1 MKLLLFVAVAL
12 LIGVCY
18 FLDWQRRNKV
28 WRLKPDRE
36 ELDDLSVYQQ
46 FYATAQL
53 MEQDVIMLWHEIA
66 DTLKVPAG
74 KIRPTDIF
82 GEDIGGGVLVT
93 TELDELSRL
102 GAQRARGL
110 KLSIDLQAVKTVDDY
125 IRTFARK
132 VN

>member
-1 MKLLLFVAVAL
+1 MKLLLFVVVAL

-28 WRLKPDRE
+28 LQLKPDRE

-46 FYATAQL
+46 FYATAEL
-53 MEQDVIMLWHEIA
+53 MEPDVIMLWHEIA

-74 KIRPTDIF
+74 KIRPTDVF

-93 TELDELSRL
+93 TELDELSWL